1 MLDDKPKVRIGALLE
16 QASAHWRQQLQAA
29 LAAQGAPALGAAAEL
44 LGHIP
49 ADGIPQSGLAERIGL
64 SKQAVQQ
71 FLDQLESHG
80 LVHREPDASDRRAKR
95 VRITEAGLVALEL
108 RRDTER
114 QLERQFR
121 ARLGGKFSAK
131 LKKSLKIFTRPE

>member
-1 MLDDKPKVRIGALLE
+1 M
-16 QASAHWRQQLQAA
+16 
-29 LAAQGAPALGAAAEL
+29 

-80 LVHREPDASDRRAKR
+80 LVHREPDPADRRAKL

-121 ARLGGKFSAK
+121 ASMGGKVSAK
-131 LKKSLKIFTRPE
+131 LKKSLKLFTKSPPK